1 MSVTGEGLCPICRT
15 RSVICEVP
23 EKVLL
28 LVECPLCSTFTITQ
42 SAARTFASLGP
53 EEIGTLRLLSR
64 YLRQAGDDDDREVTE
79 QSWLK
84 LAAEALPESGP

>member
-1 MSVTGEGLCPICRT
+1 MSVAGEDQCPICRMPA
-15 RSVICEVP
+15 VICEVP

-28 LVECPLCSTFTITQ
+28 LVECPLCSTFTITL

-79 QSWLK
+79 QSWLR
-84 LAAEALPESGP
+84 LAAKAPPEWGP